1 MDRMK
6 KKLIIAVALLAGIA
20 LLVALSSGR
29 GGRAPEVTVATVARG
44 PLADTTLASGNL
56 VFETQIQLRP
66 EVSGRVAEVLV
77 DEGDEVEQG
86 QLLLFLDRETFA
98 ANLASANAGVESAQL
113 SIRRLR
119 EADTDLRRQ
128 LQRQRNLLDRQLV
141 SRDMVD
147 QLRSRQQMSALQVGE
162 AEQVLAQQ
170 QALRDQAA
178 DQLRRSEFR
187 APIAGRIIS
196 VDIKPGETVI
206 AGTTNIIGS
215 DLMTLADTS
224 ALLAE
229 LRVDEAD
236 IARIRLDQAVD
247 VFAAARPDAAIPGRV
262 VHIGSSARKIGT
274 TEGLAFRVRVLLDGA
289 GTDLSPGMSC
299 RAEIVT
305 AQGAD
310 TLKMPVAA
318 LRRDAGGAFVWRLT
332 DDGTVRRTPVTPG
345 LSNDIEQ
352 AVESGLDAGQ
362 RVVTGPGRLLAQLA
376 EGQRVSVADDAA
388 DTPDDATPPEPAR

>member
-1 MDRMK
+1 MQAATK
-6 KKLIIAVALLAGIA
+6 VALAIAFALVSSPGMAQTPVNLEALKGLAPVATMTKTHAGHA
-20 LLVALSSGR
+20 ALSS
-29 GGRAPEVTVATVARG
+29 
-44 PLADTTLASGNL
+44 
-56 VFETQIQLRP
+56 
-66 EVSGRVAEVLV
+66 
-77 DEGDEVEQG
+77 
-86 QLLLFLDRETFA
+86 
-98 ANLASANAGVESAQL
+98 NLAMTGAIQTGSLPQTTQL
-113 SIRRLR
+113 PFHS
-119 EADTDLRRQ
+119 Q
-128 LQRQRNLLDRQLV
+128 
-141 SRDMVD
+141 
-147 QLRSRQQMSALQVGE
+147 
-162 AEQVLAQQ
+162 QQ

-376 EGQRVSVADDAA
+376 EGQRVSVTDDAA

>member
-1 MDRMK
+1 MK
-6 KKLIIAVALLAGIA
+6 RKLVLALCLLGGIA
-20 LLVALSSGR
+20 MLVALSSGR
-29 GGRAPEVTVATVARG
+29 GGRAPEVTVATAAQG

-77 DEGDEVEQG
+77 EEGDEIEQG

-98 ANLASANAGVESAQL
+98 ANLASANAGVEAAQL

-119 EADTDLRRQ
+119 EADADLRRQ
-128 LQRQRNLLDRQLV
+128 VERQRGLLDRQLV

-162 AEQVLAQQ
+162 AQQALAQQ
-170 QALRDQAA
+170 LALRDQAA

-206 AGTTNIIGS
+206 AGTTNIVGS

-236 IARIRLDQAVD
+236 IARIRPGQAVE
-247 VFAAARPDAAIPGRV
+247 VFAAARPEAAIPGRV

-274 TEGLAFRVRVLLDGA
+274 SEGLAFRVRVLLDG
-289 GTDLSPGMSC
+289 GGEDLSPGMSC

-305 AQGAD
+305 TQGGD
-310 TLKMPVAA
+310 TLKVPVAA
-318 LRRDAGGAFVWRLT
+318 LRRDAGGAFVWRLA
-332 DDGTVRRTPVTPG
+332 DDGTVRRTAVTPG

-352 AVESGLDAGQ
+352 AIESGLDAGQ
-362 RVVTGPGRLLAQLA
+362 RVVTGPGRMLAQLSD
-376 EGQRVSVADDAA
+376 GQRVATADGAA
-388 DTPDDATPPEPAR
+388 DTADAAPAPTQEPAP